1 MAQSTRTNI
10 SQNYLSPL
18 EFRFLIHR
26 LPYTEFFTQS
36 ANIPGVSM
44 SPAVMQTPFKEQY
57 FSPDK
62 LDFADFTV
70 QFRVDENMNNYIE
83 IVNWM
88 KGLAFPDRFS
98 QYANLI
104 NSDGGLYSDATLMIL
119 TNGKNPNIN
128 LILKDIFPT
137 NLSDL
142 QMDTKQTDVDYVTC
156 DVTFKINNQELRI
169 AS

>member
-1 MAQSTRTNI
+1 MAQSIRSNI
-10 SQNYLSPL
+10 QQNYLSPL
-18 EFRFLIHR
+18 EFRFIIHR

-36 ANIPGVSM
+36 VNIPGISM
-44 SPAVMQTPFKEQY
+44 TPAVMPTPFKEQY

-62 LDFADFTV
+62 LDYSDFTV
-70 QFRVDENMNNYIE
+70 QIRVDEQMSNYIE

-88 KGLAFPDRFS
+88 KGLAFPDEFE

-104 NSDGGLYSDATLMIL
+104 AGDEGLYSDATLMVL

-128 LILKDIFPT
+128 VILKDIFPI

-142 QMDTKQTDVDYVTC
+142 QMDTKAGDVDYVTC
-156 DVTFKINNQELRI
+156 DITFKINNQELRI
-169 AS
+169 ST